1 MKEGVFTRPDEEKD
15 LHSTQGSVDT
25 KEEEDELAH
34 IQLTKGRFLL
44 VLTGMVL
51 AIFLVSKM
59 SFIRISILQTDLSL
73 QASLDFVRINL
84 SFFFRLSLAMPDWKR
99 RPSFQ
104 QPFPRLQMSSRVSR
118 ISGGTARPSS
128 LRPLRLQRSGD
139 DCTPSFLSSG
149 RISFPSSSSS
159 WVV

>member
-1 MKEGVFTRPDEEKD
+1 MKEDVFTRPDEEKD
-15 LHSTQGSVDT
+15 LLSTQGSVGT
-25 KEEEDELAH
+25 KEGDELAH

-44 VLTGMVL
+44 VLTGLVL
-51 AIFLVSKM
+51 AIFLVSKT
-59 SFIRISILQTDLSL
+59 SNVRISKPQTDPSI

-104 QPFPRLQMSSRVSR
+104 QPSPRSQMSSRVSR

-128 LRPLRLQRSGD
+128 LPPLRLQRSGD
-139 DCTPSFLSSG
+139 DCTPSFLLSG
-149 RISFPSSSSS
+149 RISSPSSSSS

>member
-1 MKEGVFTRPDEEKD
+1 MKEDVFTRPDEEKD
-15 LHSTQGSVDT
+15 LHSTQGSVGT
-25 KEEEDELAH
+25 KEEGDESAH

-44 VLTGMVL
+44 VLIGLIL
-51 AIFLVSKM
+51 AIFLVSKT
-59 SFIRISILQTDLSL
+59 SNVRISKPQTDPSI

-104 QPFPRLQMSSRVSR
+104 QPFPRLQMISRVSR
-118 ISGGTARPSS
+118 ISGGTARPS
-128 LRPLRLQRSGD
+128 LLPPLRLQRSGD
-139 DCTPSFLSSG
+139 DCTPSFLLSG
-149 RISFPSSSSS
+149 RISFPSSCSS